1 MNTQAATQFV
11 QPERGLITV
20 AQIMPAPGPGKS
32 ARIKDTDG
40 MMFGIYPD
48 KMNGVEIGGAY
59 EIEFTAKVSNGV
71 TYRDIKAIRG
81 TQRPGPAPEQFT
93 AGRPQQA
100 AKPAASQ
107 PNGQQNGNYFRP
119 TAPKDARR
127 MFICSQINAL
137 ITSHQVRADV
147 QSIANAIAMLCDAYD
162 ATLGQEDQ

>member
-1 MNTQAATQFV
+1 MNQSAATQIV

-20 AQIMPAPGPGKS
+20 AHIMPAPGSGKS

-40 MMFGIYPD
+40 MMFGIWPD
-48 KMNGVEIGGAY
+48 KLSGVEIGGAY

-100 AKPAASQ
+100 VQ
-107 PNGQQNGNYFRP
+107 P
-119 TAPKDARR
+119 TAEKPNYRQATPPQESEQ
-127 MFICSQINAL
+127 MFVCNILGRFIQTGRIDCHRDSVAQAIQE
-137 ITSHQVRADV
+137 IRAGYRAGF
-147 QSIANAIAMLCDAYD
+147 S
-162 ATLGQEDQ
+162 DQ

>member
-1 MNTQAATQFV
+1 MNTQAATQFI

-93 AGRPQQA
+93 GGRPQQA
-100 AKPAASQ
+100 AKPAAAQ
-107 PNGQQNGNYFRP
+107 ANGNGQYYRP
-119 TAPKDARR
+119 TAPRDSER
-127 MFICSQINAL
+127 MFCCSTLNAFIQTGRVDCHRDVLAQAINEL
-137 ITSHQVRADV
+137 RA
-147 QSIANAIAMLCDAYD
+147 AYAM
-162 ATLGQEDQ
+162 TFGQDDQ